1 MIISELEIPEA
12 PVREFCER
20 YKVKELSIFGSV
32 VKAGFGEDS
41 DVDVLVLFRPDAR
54 VGFIEFSKMQRELS
68 AIFGREVDLVPKDG
82 LKDIIRDE
90 VLSTAKIIY
99 AE

>member
-1 MIISELEIPEA
+1 MIVSDLEIPDEKI
-12 PVREFCER
+12 RGFCAR
-20 YKVKELSIFGSV
+20 YKVKELSIFGSA

-41 DVDVLVLFRPDAR
+41 DVDILVLFRPDAR
-54 VGFIEFSKMQRELS
+54 VGFIEFSRMQRELS
-68 AIFGREVDLVPKDG
+68 SMFGREVDLVPKDG
-82 LKDIIRDE
+82 LKDLIRDE